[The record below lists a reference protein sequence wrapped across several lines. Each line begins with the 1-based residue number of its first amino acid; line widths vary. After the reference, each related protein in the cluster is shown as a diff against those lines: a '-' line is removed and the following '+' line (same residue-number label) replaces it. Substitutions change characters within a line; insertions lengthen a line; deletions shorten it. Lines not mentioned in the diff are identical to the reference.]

1 VPAAYLLVIVDLLLS
16 HWPKSRK
23 AAIPFVGSPELLS
36 WDRTRQIQDAMA
48 IDFGRFGEK
57 EPRGLANR
65 ESLKKR
71 SSRNASL
78 EQVLPYYLFREPMA
92 DGDAVRT
99 LLQKAT
105 ARLGAY
111 ESNSSMAD
119 PRLMVVFALNQLNQ
133 KNYQP
138 RIIQD
143 ETGNEQT
150 YYEYISPASEA
161 NHLAPMQAR
170 AAAQMAGTNL
180 RSEVATALGK
190 PENPLLA

>member
-1 VPAAYLLVIVDLLLS
+1 
-16 HWPKSRK
+16 
-23 AAIPFVGSPELLS
+23 
-36 WDRTRQIQDAMA
+36 MA
-48 IDFGRFGEK
+48 IDFTMFGEK

-71 SSRNASL
+71 GSRNASL
-78 EQVLPYYLFREPMA
+78 EQVLPNYTFREPTA

-99 LLQKAT
+99 RLQKAA

-119 PRLMVVFALNQLNQ
+119 PRLMVVFALNQLDQ

-138 RIIQD
+138 RLVQD
-143 ETGNEQT
+143 KAGNEQT
-150 YYEYISPASEA
+150 YYEYVSPAAEA

-170 AAAQMAGTNL
+170 SATQMAGTNL
-180 RSEVATALGK
+180 RSEVATALEK
-190 PENPLLA
+190 PENSSPGLIARSLVWAREIDASGNFCHESSLCPI